1 MRTNV
6 NDDIAARPVLEAALE
21 LFVDKGF
28 ADTKMDDIADQAG
41 VTKRQL
47 TYHFGDKT
55 NLYREAIRYGLERL
69 HPSTEELRATSEIPV
84 EAMRH
89 VLSRVF
95 DAYFDSPN
103 SVRLVTAEN
112 LHPLLP
118 RGEYSRFFEQ
128 HPAVQE
134 YDRILLLGR
143 DLGAFR
149 TDVSATD
156 IHFIVASM
164 CCFPT
169 LGDPAFHGI
178 YALPLTDEAMRE
190 KTKALVI
197 DTIIGFLTSVN
208 GGSGGESYTGA
219 DNTPNDPVVEVHLS
233 DEVYGDDETRLY
245 DASLGYS
252 DIYEQ

>member
-1 MRTNV
+1 MRTHT
-6 NDDIAARPVLEAALE
+6 NDDIAARPVLEAALK

-28 ADTKMDDIADQAG
+28 NDTKMDDIAEQAD

-55 NLYREAIRYGLERL
+55 NLYREAIRYGLEQL
-69 HPSTEELRATSEIPV
+69 HPSTEELRATSDVPV

-95 DAYFDSPN
+95 DAYFDSPD
-103 SVRLVTAEN
+103 SVRLITAEN

-118 RGEYSRFFEQ
+118 RGEYNHFFEQ

-178 YALPLTDEAMRE
+178 YALPLTDPSMRE
-190 KTKALVI
+190 KTKALVV
-197 DTIIGFLTSVN
+197 DTIIGFLTSVYGGT
-208 GGSGGESYTGA
+208 GGSSYTGVDSNSDRSVKDA
-219 DNTPNDPVVEVHLS
+219 PLA
-233 DEVYGDDETRLY
+233 DEVYGGEDTGLY